1 MSIYIYILELLLL
14 LRFAVCSDKWISVK
28 IWNLL
33 TALIKSEFPH
43 LLHYISNR
51 TFTRD
56 TASSKYCSFSS
67 SSVAEKKKLT
77 ADSVIFKESESLLP
91 QYSENTHTH
100 THFSEVLMQRND
112 SVTFQFVW
120 KLRLGWRVR
129 YSLQTEAGWSR
140 PPPPP
145 PPPPPWEIEMGVFC
159 RHKQPAFLAPVQVGV
174 RGQRRGRGRGR
185 EGKGVKQDGWERMIN
200 VRRAGRGL
208 GRL

>member
-1 MSIYIYILELLLL
+1 MNLGEDLESSHRSDQIRVSTSAPLYFKQNLHTWHCVLKILQ
-14 LRFAVCSDKWISVK
+14 FFQFIS
-28 IWNLL
+28 
-33 TALIKSEFPH
+33 S
-43 LLHYISNR
+43 R
-51 TFTRD
+51 
-56 TASSKYCSFSS
+56 
-67 SSVAEKKKLT
+67 EKKKLT

-129 YSLQTEAGWSR
+129 YSLQTKAGWSR

-159 RHKQPAFLAPVQVGV
+159 RHKQPGFLAPVQVGV

-185 EGKGVKQDGWERMIN
+185 EGEGVKQDGWERMIN